1 MATSPTEREYFPLPD
16 PEPPKWWQL
25 REQLRGKLRESEVP
39 DYRIDQLIG
48 KNPEQFQRMNELR
61 REVALPQVTGV
72 SAVPYSLGSLDAAL
86 GITSVPA
93 FTKTMGQMALPYAAM
108 GLESATGFT
117 DILKAIKEEPEDQ
130 PKDFGYYAR
139 RVGLP
144 LSGLAGAMAINR
156 FIPRGNIANKLPE
169 ETASVDKTRRN
180 ILKTGAIAGA
190 LSALP
195 RPLTSTIKYGS
206 KAPIPAAA
214 AKSYANMFGPN
225 LTNSSIGNRITEAF
239 TGGGGDMAVAP
250 ISRKR
255 FLDDDFNLIS
265 VEDSVKTMRKGPD
278 GNKRVGY
285 KLSLDNHVEEITK
298 ILEEVNIPG
307 DLKAISQSGKD
318 HFKNYNLGPDEIQI
332 IDYESFNRPGQP
344 KYIHKGEVILEGV
357 GDWKGSEKVIAE
369 GENLRQLPRTSSDF
383 NYWEELTEYIKTNGT
398 KMGEAKPV
406 MTEDNYTPAQ
416 WDDLGSGW
424 GGDIYDMEYYE
435 LDGIPVALGM
445 WSNYDAMMPVIIT
458 PNTKGM
464 KTLTGTTIPEG
475 PYTFFNTRSVKK
487 AEGGLI
493 DRITEIELEGM

>member
-72 SAVPYSLGSLDAAL
+72 SAIPHSLGSLDAAL

-156 FIPRGNIANKLPE
+156 FTPGKNIANKLPE
-169 ETASVDKTRRN
+169 EIANVDKTRRN

-190 LSALP
+190 LSTIP

-206 KAPIPAAA
+206 KAPISAAA
-214 AKSYANMFGPN
+214 TKNYANMFGPN
-225 LTNSSIGNRITEAF
+225 LTNSSIGNRITGAF

-265 VEDSVKTMRKGPD
+265 VEDSVKTMRKRPD
-278 GNKRVGY
+278 GSKRVRDQAD
-285 KLSLDNHVEEITK
+285 LDNHVKEITK
-298 ILEEVNIPG
+298 ALDDASVTG

-318 HFKNYNLGPDEIQI
+318 HFKNYNLGPEEIQI
-332 IDYESFNRPGQP
+332 IDYESFNRPGRP
-344 KYIHKGEVILEGV
+344 KYSHIARRYDLMF
-357 GDWKGSEKVIAE
+357 GDYIPIEDVRGWKGSEKVIAE

-383 NYWEELTEYIKTNGT
+383 DYWEELNKYIRTNGT
-398 KMGEAKPV
+398 KMGEAKPL
-406 MTEDNYTPAQ
+406 TDAEKSNP
-416 WDDLGSGW
+416 

-445 WSNYDAMMPVIIT
+445 WSNYDAMVPVIIT

-464 KTLTGTTIPEG
+464 DTLTGAT
-475 PYTFFNTRSVKK
+475 
-487 AEGGLI
+487 I
-493 DRITEIELEGM
+493 DRLAEIELEGM

>member
-72 SAVPYSLGSLDAAL
+72 SAIPHSLGSLDAAL
-86 GITSVPA
+86 GISSLPA

-156 FIPRGNIANKLPE
+156 FIPRGSIANKLPE

-190 LSALP
+190 LSTIP

-206 KAPIPAAA
+206 KAPISAAA
-214 AKSYANMFGPN
+214 TKNYVDMFGPN

-239 TGGGGDMAVAP
+239 TGGGGDMSVAP
-250 ISRKR
+250 FSRKR

-265 VEDSVKTMRKGPD
+265 VEDSVKIMRERPSVYGFRD
-278 GNKRVGY
+278 QAD
-285 KLSLDNHVEEITK
+285 LDNHVKEITK
-298 ILEEVNIPG
+298 TLEEVSIPG

-318 HFKNYNLGPDEIQI
+318 HFKNYNLGPEEIQI
-332 IDYESFNRPGQP
+332 IEFESFNRPGQP
-344 KYIHKGEVILEGV
+344 KYLDSKGEVILEGV

-383 NYWEELTEYIKTNGT
+383 DYWEELNEYIRTNGT
-398 KMGEAKPV
+398 KMGEAKPL
-406 MTEDNYTPAQ
+406 TDAEKAELKISNQ
-416 WDDLGSGW
+416 
-424 GGDIYDMEYYE
+424 GGYITNIKYYE
-435 LDGIPVALGM
+435 LDGIPVALATWTDDYTGI
-445 WSNYDAMMPVIIT
+445 PLIIS
-458 PNTKGM
+458 PNTNGM
-464 KTLTGTTIPEG
+464 KTLTG
-475 PYTFFNTRSVKK
+475 VKK

>member
-72 SAVPYSLGSLDAAL
+72 SAIPHSLGSLDAAL
-86 GITSVPA
+86 GISSLPA

-156 FIPRGNIANKLPE
+156 FIPRGSIANKLPE

-190 LSALP
+190 LSTIP

-206 KAPIPAAA
+206 KAPISAAA
-214 AKSYANMFGPN
+214 TKNYVDMFGPN

-239 TGGGGDMAVAP
+239 TGGGGDMSVAP
-250 ISRKR
+250 FSRKR

-265 VEDSVKTMRKGPD
+265 VEDSVKIMRERPSVYGFRD
-278 GNKRVGY
+278 QAD
-285 KLSLDNHVEEITK
+285 LDNHVKEITK
-298 ILEEVNIPG
+298 TLEEVSIPG

-318 HFKNYNLGPDEIQI
+318 HFKNYNLGPEEIQI
-332 IDYESFNRPGQP
+332 IDFESFTNPRHKVGNYVLDKNPP
-344 KYIHKGEVILEGV
+344 K
-357 GDWKGSEKVIAE
+357 DQWKGNPQIMDKSSRNDDFYFDSLLEHI
-369 GENLRQLPRTSSDF
+369 RTS
-383 NYWEELTEYIKTNGT
+383 GT
-398 KMGEAKPV
+398 KMGEAKPL
-406 MTEDNYTPAQ
+406 TDAEKSNP
-416 WDDLGSGW
+416 
-424 GGDIYDMEYYE
+424 GGYITNIKYYE
-435 LDGIPVALGM
+435 LDGIPVALATWTDDYMGI
-445 WSNYDAMMPVIIT
+445 PLIIS
-458 PNTKGM
+458 PNTNGM
-464 KTLTGTTIPEG
+464 KTLTG
-475 PYTFFNTRSVKK
+475 VKK